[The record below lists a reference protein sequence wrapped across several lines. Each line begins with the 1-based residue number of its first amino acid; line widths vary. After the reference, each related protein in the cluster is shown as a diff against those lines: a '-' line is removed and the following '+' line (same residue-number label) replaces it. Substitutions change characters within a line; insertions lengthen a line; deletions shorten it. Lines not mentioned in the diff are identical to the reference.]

1 MATMNHEQQELKAAH
16 TPLADRE
23 KELSLFRKAWKDSL
37 TLL

>member
-16 TPLADRE
+16 RQLADRE
-23 KELSLFRKAWKDSL
+23 KELSLCRKAWKVRL